1 MRYLTKVVLGPEAL
15 RQYAVR
21 DAYSVH
27 RLVYSWFPLGA
38 DEVKSDPRFL
48 YADLGPTRTG
58 RAILILSAQEPV
70 LPETLPS
77 ATTVLGE
84 NFFSFEDFRFQVD
97 LNPVKRDRVDGKRHP
112 VVGQLNLLMWF
123 ISHAQQWG
131 FQVDKASLEARTC
144 PIKTFCKGT
153 TKYTFHHVRFQGR
166 LKVVDQALFQKT
178 VFEGIGHGKAF
189 GFGLLQLVPLRKF

>member
-21 DAYSVH
+21 DAYSIH
-27 RLVYSWFPLGA
+27 RLVYSWFPLEP
-38 DEVKSDPRFL
+38 DETKSDPRFL
-48 YADLGPTRTG
+48 YADLGPTRNG

-97 LNPVKRDRVDGKRHP
+97 LNPVKRDKADGKRRP

-123 ISHAQQWG
+123 ISHAPQWG
-131 FQVDKASLEARTC
+131 FQVDETSLEVRTC
-144 PIKTFCKGT
+144 PTKTFCKGA
-153 TKYTFHHVRFQGR
+153 TKYTFHHVRFHGR
-166 LKVVDQALFQKT
+166 LKVIDQELFRKA
-178 VFEGIGHGKAF
+178 VFEGLGHGKAF
-189 GFGLLQLVPLRKF
+189 GFGLLQLVPLKKF

>member
-1 MRYLTKVVLGPEAL
+1 MHYLTKVVLEPEAL

-48 YADLGPTRTG
+48 YADLGPTRGG

-84 NFFSFEDFRFQVD
+84 NFFSFEDFRFQVE

-153 TKYTFHHVRFQGR
+153 TKYTFHHVRFQGHLR
-166 LKVVDQALFQKT
+166 VVDQALFQKT

>member
-1 MRYLTKVVLGPEAL
+1 MHYLTKVVLEPEAL

-27 RLVYSWFPLGA
+27 RLVYSWFPLGT

-48 YADLGPTRTG
+48 YADLGPTRGG

-84 NFFSFEDFRFQVD
+84 NFFSFEDFRFQVE

-153 TKYTFHHVRFQGR
+153 TKYTFHHVRFQGHLR
-166 LKVVDQALFQKT
+166 VVDQALFQKT